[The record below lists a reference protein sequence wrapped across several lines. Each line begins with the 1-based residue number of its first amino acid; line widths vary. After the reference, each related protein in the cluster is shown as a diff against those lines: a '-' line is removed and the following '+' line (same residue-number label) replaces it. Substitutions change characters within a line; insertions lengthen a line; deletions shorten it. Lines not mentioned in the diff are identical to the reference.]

1 MAFTITSMASLLKHT
16 PTALK
21 PTLKPFVEKMEVG
34 GFFADDAPVTKS
46 KNWVI
51 KLSKANYDLV
61 IPQLSSFDPKK
72 KTVSGK
78 ATCDVVIAAYRLRFQ
93 ETGKKSV
100 GAADAQSTRKQE
112 LASMWII
119 RRALNDNIKYN
130 TYKDIVKDPKWKEL
144 QKIYPE
150 VDDVWLKGLFAMAK
164 TMLREYSS
172 ARFTE
177 YSREGGFMDFIS
189 SLIKTKYGI
198 SQKDTWNPAD
208 IWLINNQNAREKE
221 LEKAATGT
229 APKIQ
234 ELNEVMKKQF
244 KKREVVGVSL
254 KKISGKEAI
263 WEEVNVGDVMFTG
276 GDYNFEVQLARCKLD
291 SKPDGSFAS
300 SDTIIAIGDGEPTY
314 KFQIRQNSKGYNNQK
329 FEPSQK
335 GAGAARLGKV
345 PQDMLRPLLAND
357 YGFKFTNSWRDYP
370 QSAGEFMKDYEKY
383 WNMFSSIHSHVETNI
398 KKNKKDFENAFL
410 KSWASDDDKNG
421 VVNSK
426 LMQLDFLSQL
436 FKLKKEQREDLLTD
450 MLFLGM
456 KKGAKFGP
464 FGKLY

>member
-16 PTALK
+16 PKALK
-21 PTLKPFVEKMEVG
+21 PTLEPIVKNMEVG
-34 GFFADDAPVTKS
+34 GFFADDATVSPG
-46 KNWVI
+46 KNWSI
-51 KLSKANYDLV
+51 KLSKSNYELV
-61 IPQLSSFDPKK
+61 TKKLSRYKPTK
-72 KTVSGK
+72 KTVGGK
-78 ATCDVVIAAYRLRFQ
+78 ATCDVEIAGHKLRFQ

-119 RRALNDNIKYN
+119 RRALNDNVRYT

-144 QKIYPE
+144 SKIYPE
-150 VDDVWLKGLFAMAK
+150 IDDVWLKGLFAMAK
-164 TMLREYSS
+164 TMLHEYSS
-172 ARFTE
+172 VKFTE
-177 YSREGGFMDFIS
+177 YNREGGFMDFIS
-189 SLIKTKYGI
+189 TLIKTKYGI

-208 IWLINNQNAREKE
+208 IWLIQAQSTREKE
-221 LEKAATGT
+221 LERAAKGT

-244 KKREVVGVSL
+244 KKRQVVGVSL

-263 WEEVNVGDVMFTG
+263 WEEVNVDDVMFKG
-276 GDYNFEVQLARCKLD
+276 ADYNFEVQLARCKLD
-291 SKPDGSFAS
+291 SKVDGTFTS
-300 SDTIIAIGDGEPTY
+300 SDTVIAIGDGEPKY

-329 FEPSQK
+329 FEPSMK

-345 PQDMLRPLLAND
+345 PQDMLRPMLVND
-357 YGFKFTNSWRDYP
+357 YDFTFTNSWRNYP
-370 QSAGEFMKDYEKY
+370 QNAGDFMKDFNSY
-383 WNMFSSIHSHVETNI
+383 WKMFTIIYPHVETNI
-398 KKNKKDFENAFL
+398 KKTKKDFEKAFL
-410 KSWASDDDKNG
+410 KSWSSEDEKNG
-421 VVNSK
+421 VTTSK

-436 FKLKKEQREDLLTD
+436 FSLKKENREDLLTD
-450 MLFLGM
+450 MIFLAM

>member
-16 PTALK
+16 PRDLK
-21 PTLKPFVEKMEVG
+21 PVLKPILEGMEVG
-34 GFFADDAPVTKS
+34 GFFADDKPVSKS

-51 KLSKANYDLV
+51 KVSKDNYDLV
-61 IPQLSSFDPKK
+61 TKKLTPFKLSKK
-72 KTVSGK
+72 QVGGK
-78 ATCDVVIAAYRLRFQ
+78 ATCDAEVAGYKLRFQ

-119 RRALNDNIKYN
+119 RRALNDNIRYSS
-130 TYKDIVKDPKWKEL
+130 YKDIVKDPKFKQLSE
-144 QKIYPE
+144 IYPE
-150 VDDVWLKGLFAMAK
+150 IDDVWLKGLFAMAK

-172 ARFTE
+172 AKFTE

-208 IWLINNQNAREKE
+208 IWLIQNQNARERE
-221 LEKAATGT
+221 LDKAAKGT

-263 WEEVNVGDVMFTG
+263 WEEVNVDDVMFTG
-276 GDYNFEVQLARCKLD
+276 GDYNFEVHLARCKLD
-291 SKPDGSFAS
+291 SKPDGSFVS
-300 SDTIIAIGDGEPTY
+300 SDTVVAIGDGEPTY

-345 PQDMLRPLLAND
+345 PQEMLRPLLKND
-357 YGFKFTNSWRDYP
+357 YGFSFTNSWKDYP
-370 QSAGEFMKDYEKY
+370 KSAAEFMKDFDKY
-383 WNMFSSIHSHVETNI
+383 FKMFSSIHAHVETNI
-398 KKNKKDFENAFL
+398 KKTKKDFENAFL
-410 KSWASDDDKNG
+410 KSWTSDDEKNG
-421 VVNSK
+421 VTNSK

-436 FKLKKEQREDLLTD
+436 FKLKKEEREDLLTD